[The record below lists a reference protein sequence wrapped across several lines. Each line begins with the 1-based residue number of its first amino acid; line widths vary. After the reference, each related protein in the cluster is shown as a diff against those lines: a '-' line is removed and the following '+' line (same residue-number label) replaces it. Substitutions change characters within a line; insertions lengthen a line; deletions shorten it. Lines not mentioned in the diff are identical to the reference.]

1 MNKYAVATEGY
12 EFPSVKHM
20 MQVYKDNIS
29 EVAMRSGKSEADV
42 YEAYLEIHEQGSLYF
57 EWVW

>member
-1 MNKYAVATEGY
+1 MNKYAEATEGY
-12 EFPSVKHM
+12 EPPSVKYM

-29 EVAMRSGKSEADV
+29 EVAMRSGKSESDV